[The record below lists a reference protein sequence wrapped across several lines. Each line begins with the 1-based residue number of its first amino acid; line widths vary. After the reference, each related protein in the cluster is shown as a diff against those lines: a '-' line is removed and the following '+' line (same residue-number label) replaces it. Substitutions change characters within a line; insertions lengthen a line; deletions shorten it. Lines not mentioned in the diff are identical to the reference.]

1 MTTPRGRAKL
11 TIVAV
16 PDWGSGGSRSFVVK
30 RTTVVLI
37 ILMGSLL
44 MVGLTFMSIVGVVL
58 GGRQAAVDDLR
69 QENADLLARL
79 DTMDMLSE
87 RLAGL
92 AARETQLRF
101 LLGLE
106 RSQDEALW
114 QPGTPGAA
122 AGEWNLASDTAVSP
136 SMWPLTERGFIT
148 QSLLAGD
155 EGGHPGIDIAVAS
168 GSYVRAAGGGE
179 VIEAG
184 DDPVYGRF
192 VLIDHGDGLWSRYGH
207 ALYLVVTRGQK
218 VRRGEVIALSGSTGQ
233 STAPHLHFEILN
245 NGRPVDPLSMVTPP

>member
-1 MTTPRGRAKL
+1 MTTPRYQAKL
-11 TIVAV
+11 AIMAV
-16 PDWGSGGSRSFVVK
+16 PDWGDGRSRSFVVK
-30 RTTVVLI
+30 RRTVVLI
-37 ILMGSLL
+37 IVAGSLL
-44 MVGLTFMSIVGVVL
+44 MVGLTFMAIVGIVL
-58 GGRQAAVDDLR
+58 ASRSGTVDDLR
-69 QENADLLARL
+69 QENAALLARL
-79 DTMDMLSE
+79 DTMEMLSE

-92 AARETQLRF
+92 EARETQLRF

-106 RSQDEALW
+106 RSQDAALW

-136 SMWPLTERGFIT
+136 TMWPLAERGFIT

-233 STAPHLHFEILN
+233 STAPHLHFEILK
-245 NGRPVDPLSMVTPP
+245 NGRAIDPLSMVTPP

>member
-1 MTTPRGRAKL
+1 MKSPQDRPKL
-11 TIVAV
+11 AITVV
-16 PDWGSGGSRSFVVK
+16 PDWGAQARDLVITRRRAILFI
-30 RTTVVLI
+30 VL
-37 ILMGSLL
+37 GSLTL
-44 MVGLTFMSIVGVVL
+44 VGLTVMAVASTVFA
-58 GGRQAAVDDLR
+58 GRSVMVDVLR
-69 QENADLLARL
+69 QENAELLARM
-79 DTMDMLSE
+79 DTVERLTE

-92 AARETQLRF
+92 EARESQLRF

-106 RSQDEALW
+106 RNQDAALW

-122 AGEWNLASDTAVSP
+122 GGGWNLASDTAVSP
-136 SMWPLTERGFIT
+136 AMWPLTERGFIT

-207 ALYLVVTRGQK
+207 ALYLVVSRGQK
-218 VRRGEVIALSGSTGQ
+218 VRRGEVIALSGSTGR
-233 STAPHLHFEILN
+233 STAPHLHFEILQ
-245 NGRPVDPLSMVTPP
+245 NGRAIDPLSMVTPP

>member
-16 PDWGSGGSRSFVVK
+16 PDWGSGRSRSFVVK
-30 RTTVVLI
+30 RATVVPI
-37 ILMGSLL
+37 ILVGSLL
-44 MVGLTFMSIVGVVL
+44 MVGLTFMAIVGIVL
-58 GGRQAAVDDLR
+58 TSRGGAVDDLR
-69 QENADLLARL
+69 QENAVLLARL
-79 DTMDMLSE
+79 DTMEMLSE

-92 AARETQLRF
+92 EARETQLRF

-106 RSQDEALW
+106 RSQDAALW

-122 AGEWNLASDTAVSP
+122 AGEWNLAGDTAVSP
-136 SMWPLTERGFIT
+136 TMWPLAEQGFIT

-233 STAPHLHFEILN
+233 STAPHLHFEILK
-245 NGRPVDPLSMVTPP
+245 NGRAIDPLSMVTPP

>member
-1 MTTPRGRAKL
+1 MNAPGDRPRL
-11 TIVAV
+11 TIMVI
-16 PDWGSGGSRSFVVK
+16 PDWGPRARSFLITRHRA
-30 RTTVVLI
+30 RTI
-37 ILMGSLL
+37 ILLGSLVL
-44 MVGLTFMSIVGVVL
+44 VGLTVMAASSIL
-58 GGRQAAVDDLR
+58 FLNRSILANELR
-69 QENADLLARL
+69 RENADLLARL
-79 DTMDMLSE
+79 DTVELLTE

-92 AARETQLRF
+92 EARETQLRF

-106 RSQDEALW
+106 RSQDAALW

-136 SMWPLTERGFIT
+136 AMWPLTERGFIT
-148 QSLLAGD
+148 QSLLEGD

-184 DDPVYGRF
+184 IDSIYGHS

-207 ALYLVVTRGQK
+207 ALYLVVSRGQK
-218 VRRGEVIALSGSTGQ
+218 VRRGEVIALSGSTGR
-233 STAPHLHFEILN
+233 STAPHLHFEILQ
-245 NGRPVDPLSMVTPP
+245 NGRAIDPLSMVTPP

>member
-1 MTTPRGRAKL
+1 MTAPRDRRKL
-11 TIVAV
+11 ALMAV
-16 PDWGSGGSRSFVVK
+16 PHWGGRSWSLVIT
-30 RTTVVLI
+30 RRQGVLI
-37 ILMGSLL
+37 ILLGLL
-44 MVGLTFMSIVGVVL
+44 MLVGLAFMAIVGIVL
-58 GGRQAAVDDLR
+58 TGRRGVVDDLR
-69 QENADLLARL
+69 HENAALLARL
-79 DTMDMLSE
+79 DTMETLSE

-92 AARETQLRF
+92 EARETQLRF

-106 RSQDEALW
+106 RSQDAALW

-122 AGEWNLASDTAVSP
+122 GGEWSLASDTAVSP

-184 DDPVYGRF
+184 DDSVYGRF

-245 NGRPVDPLSMVTPP
+245 NGRAIDPLSMVTPP

>member
-1 MTTPRGRAKL
+1 MTPPRDRAKL
-11 TIVAV
+11 AIMAI
-16 PDWGSGGSRSFVVK
+16 PHWGGRSRSFVITRK
-30 RTTVVLI
+30 QAVLI
-37 ILMGSLL
+37 ILLGSLL
-44 MVGLTFMSIVGVVL
+44 LVGLTFMAIAGIVLAGRRGV
-58 GGRQAAVDDLR
+58 VDDLR
-69 QENADLLARL
+69 QENAALLARL
-79 DTMDMLSE
+79 DTMEILTE
-87 RLAGL
+87 RLGGL
-92 AARETQLRF
+92 EARETQLRF

-106 RSQDEALW
+106 RSQDAAMW

-122 AGEWNLASDTAVSP
+122 AGEWNLAGDTAVSP

-168 GSYVRAAGGGE
+168 GSYVRAAGGGQ
-179 VIEAG
+179 VIAAG

-245 NGRPVDPLSMVTPP
+245 NGRAIDPLSMVTPP

>member
-1 MTTPRGRAKL
+1 MTTPRDRAKL
-11 TIVAV
+11 AIVAV
-16 PDWGSGGSRSFVVK
+16 PDWGDGRSRSFVVK
-30 RTTVVLI
+30 RRTVVLT
-37 ILMGSLL
+37 ILAGSLL
-44 MVGLTFMSIVGVVL
+44 MVGLTFMAIVGIVL
-58 GGRQAAVDDLR
+58 AGRSGAVDDLR
-69 QENADLLARL
+69 QENAALLARL
-79 DTMDMLSE
+79 DTMEVLSE

-92 AARETQLRF
+92 EARETQLRF

-106 RSQDEALW
+106 RSQDAALW

-122 AGEWNLASDTAVSP
+122 AGEWNLAGDTAVSP
-136 SMWPLTERGFIT
+136 TMWPLAERGFIT

-233 STAPHLHFEILN
+233 STAPHLHFEILK
-245 NGRPVDPLSMVTPP
+245 NGRAIDPLSMVTPP